1 MTVVSSSPYSAQ
13 HLFVARCKFCKKRL
27 GEKFYVK
34 GNGACCAEC
43 YNTTRS
49 GEIFLHAP
57 GKNICW

>member
-1 MTVVSSSPYSAQ
+1 MTVVWSSPYSAQ

-43 YNTTRS
+43 YNTTR
-49 GEIFLHAP
+49 
-57 GKNICW
+57 